1 MPTMLW
7 FPEVMEP
14 AENWE
19 KWFKLPENKI
29 LDYRNVWLLNPRNF
43 GDSDHHSSF
52 DLEEVSRDINRF
64 LDENKLTFVTVG
76 GHGYG
81 AKIASAFGTYHMDRT
96 TGVVCLEGGPMDHSF
111 HEAWEE
117 VKNIINKCSKIN
129 LSLGLADAHK
139 KIDLI
144 TTHPKWRSILKANL
158 TDGKSTL
165 QWRFNMEHLQR
176 NVNFNNC
183 DISSWSP
190 RYGLFPGRAFVLF
203 AEYSK
208 WIFLNTN
215 TIPFY
220 KFFPKLE
227 GKFASNDFNYVQGDE
242 NPLSNYF

>member
-1 MPTMLW
+1 MLW

-19 KWFKLPENKI
+19 KWFLKPENKV

-43 GDSDHHSSF
+43 GDSDHNTSF
-52 DLEEVSRDINRF
+52 DLEDMSKDIHRF
-64 LDENKLTFVTVG
+64 LEENKLTYVTVG

-81 AKIASAFGTYHMDRT
+81 AKIASAFGSYFMDRT
-96 TGVVCLEGGPMDHSF
+96 TGVVCLEGGPMDHSY

-117 VKNIINKCSKIN
+117 VKTIINKCSQIN
-129 LSLGLADAHK
+129 LSLGSNEVLK
-139 KIDLI
+139 RIDLI
-144 TTHPKWRSILKANL
+144 TTHPKWRAILKANL
-158 TDGKSTL
+158 IEGKSAL
-165 QWRFNMEHLQR
+165 QWRFNMENLYQ
-176 NVNFNNC
+176 NVNRQQN
-183 DISSWSP
+183 DIAGWTS
-190 RYGLFPGRAFVLF
+190 RHGLFPGRAFVLF

-227 GKFASNDFNYVQGDE
+227 GKFPSNDFNFVQTDE
-242 NPLSNYF
+242 NPLSNSLT